1 MNFLDIVALA
11 WRNLFQS
18 KLRTALTVIGVV
30 VGVAAI
36 ITMVSLG
43 IGLQHNLLR
52 DALGKIDLFTQIW
65 VTGPGVDAMLAMNEM
80 KAAEDSGGGGDPAP
94 ASDGKALPAPTP
106 VVTRVLDDAAIA
118 ELQSIKGVRYAVP
131 NFTFGTYIQF
141 EGRTRQAI
149 IGGAPV
155 SIDYNPRFK
164 SFLAGRHISSEEA
177 QEAIVTE
184 RFISW
189 VQKKPSEAFAPHR
202 RRPKAPFQNTSSNKV
217 DERRQKAAEEVI
229 GEELVL
235 LTIPKK
241 ESAPTS
247 VFGIPLISA
256 LAAGVDNST
265 ERTVDTT
272 AEGFERRVYRIV
284 GVLQTQE
291 GFDINNFFYSDM
303 FIPLAQAKQYRE
315 TNRNAFERM
324 GEMLAG
330 DTGYQ
335 GAEVR
340 VADLSQI
347 EEVENEIKKRGFAFR
362 KFGNQ
367 IEDIRRVFMI
377 VNATFALIGGIALLV
392 ASLGISNTMIMSI
405 RERTREI
412 GIMKAIGGSNGEI
425 MRIFFVEALLIGLTG
440 GVLGV
445 ISGWG
450 TDRILNAMANRYVTQ
465 QVGRAIR
472 YIEFFNIPWYL
483 VAGAILFAVL
493 VSLIAAIYPALA
505 AARVD
510 PIKALRYE

>member
-1 MNFLDIVALA
+1 MNFLDIIALA
-11 WRNLFQS
+11 WRNLIQS
-18 KLRTALTVIGVV
+18 KLRTGLTVTGVV

-43 IGLQHNLLR
+43 IGLQNNMLR
-52 DALGKIDLFTQIW
+52 DALGRIDLFTQIW
-65 VTGPGVDAMLAMNEM
+65 VTGPGVDAMLAMNEL
-80 KAAEDSGGGGDPAP
+80 KAAQDSGGGGDPSP
-94 ASDGKALPAPTP
+94 TSDGKGLPAPTP
-106 VVTRVLDDAAIA
+106 VVTRLIDDAAIT

-149 IGGAPV
+149 IGGAP
-155 SIDYNPRFK
+155 IAIEYNPRFK
-164 SFLAGRHISSEEA
+164 DFLAGRHLSSEEA
-177 QEAIVTE
+177 QEAVVTE

-189 VQKKPSEAFAPHR
+189 VQKKPAEAFAPHR

-217 DERRQKAAEEVI
+217 DERRLQAAEEVI
-229 GEELVL
+229 GQELVL
-235 LTIPKK
+235 LIVPDK

-247 VFGIPLISA
+247 VFGIPLITA
-256 LAAGVDNST
+256 LTGGAGISP
-265 ERTVDTT
+265 EKTVDAT
-272 AEGFERRVYRIV
+272 AEGFERRAYRIV
-284 GVLQTQE
+284 GVLKTQE
-291 GFDINNFFYSDM
+291 GFDINNYLHTDM
-303 FIPLAQAKQYRE
+303 FIPLAQARQYRE
-315 TNRNAFERM
+315 ANRNPFERM
-324 GEMLAG
+324 GEALAG
-330 DTGYQ
+330 DTGYPS
-335 GAEVR
+335 AEVR
-340 VADLSQI
+340 VADLSRI
-347 EEVENEIKKRGFAFR
+347 EEVEDEIRKRGFAFR
-362 KFGNQ
+362 KFGNR
-367 IEDIRRVFMI
+367 IDEIRRIFMI
-377 VNATFALIGGIALLV
+377 VNATLALIGGIALLV
-392 ASLGISNTMIMSI
+392 ASFGISNTMIMSI

-425 MRIFFVEALLIGLTG
+425 MRIFFVEALLIGLAG

>member
-1 MNFLDIVALA
+1 MNFLDIIALA
-11 WRNLFQS
+11 WRNLIQS
-18 KLRTALTVIGVV
+18 KLRTALTVTGVV

-43 IGLQHNLLR
+43 IGLQNNLLR
-52 DALGKIDLFTQIW
+52 DALGRIDLFTQIW
-65 VTGPGVDAMLAMNEM
+65 VTGPGVDAMLAMNELS
-80 KAAEDSGGGGDPAP
+80 AAEDSGGGGDPAP
-94 ASDGKALPAPTP
+94 ASGGKALPAPTP
-106 VVTRVLDDAAIA
+106 IVTRLIDDAAIT

-141 EGRTRQAI
+141 EGRTRQAV
-149 IGGAPV
+149 IGGAPI

-164 SFLAGRHISSEEA
+164 NFLAGSHLSNEEA
-177 QEAIVTE
+177 QEAVVTE

-189 VQKKPSEAFAPHR
+189 VQKRPSEAFDRR
-202 RRPKAPFQNTSSNKV
+202 RRPKAPFQQTTSNKI
-217 DERRQKAAEEVI
+217 DERRLQAAEEVI
-229 GEELVL
+229 GKELIL
-235 LTIPKK
+235 LTVPDK
-241 ESAPTS
+241 EAAPTS
-247 VFGIPLISA
+247 VFGIPLITA
-256 LAAGVDNST
+256 LAGGAANSPET
-265 ERTVDTT
+265 TAEAT

-284 GVLQTQE
+284 GVLKTQD
-291 GFDINNFFYSDM
+291 GFDINNFFHSDM
-303 FIPLAQAKQYRE
+303 FIPLGQARQYRE
-315 TNRNAFERM
+315 ANRGPMERM

-335 GAEVR
+335 SAEVR
-340 VADLSQI
+340 VGDLSQI
-347 EEVENEIKKRGFAFR
+347 EEVENEIKKRGFGFR

-377 VNATFALIGGIALLV
+377 VNATLALIGGIALLV
-392 ASLGISNTMIMSI
+392 ASFGISNTMIMSI

-450 TDRILNAMANRYVTQ
+450 TDRILNIMANRYVTQ
-465 QVGRAIR
+465 QVGRTIR
-472 YIEFFNIPWYL
+472 HIEFFNIPWYL
-483 VAGAILFAVL
+483 TAGAILFAVL

>member
-18 KLRTALTVIGVV
+18 KLRTALTVTGVV

-43 IGLQHNLLR
+43 IGLQNNLLR
-52 DALGKIDLFTQIW
+52 DALGRIDLFTQIW
-65 VTGPGVDAMLAMNEM
+65 VTGPGVDAMLAMNEL
-80 KAAEDSGGGGDPAP
+80 KADEDSGGGGDPAP

-106 VVTRVLDDAAIA
+106 IVTRLLDDAAIT

-131 NFTFGTYIQF
+131 NFTFGTYIQC
-141 EGRTRQAI
+141 EGRTRQAV
-149 IGGAPV
+149 IGGAPI

-164 SFLAGRHISSEEA
+164 NFLAGRHISNEEV
-177 QEAIVTE
+177 QEAVVTE

-189 VQKKPSEAFAPHR
+189 VQKKPAEAFDRR
-202 RRPKAPFQNTSSNKV
+202 RRPRAPFQHSSSNKV
-217 DERRQKAAEEVI
+217 DDRRQKAAEEVI
-229 GEELVL
+229 GKELVL
-235 LTIPKK
+235 LTIPDKQ
-241 ESAPTS
+241 SAPTS
-247 VFGIPLISA
+247 VFGIPLITA
-256 LAAGVDNST
+256 LAGGAENSP
-265 ERTVDTT
+265 EKNGDAK

-284 GVLQTQE
+284 GVLKTQE
-291 GFDINNFFYSDM
+291 GFDINNFLYSDM
-303 FIPLAQAKQYRE
+303 FIPLVQARQYRE
-315 TNRNAFERM
+315 ANRNPMERM

-335 GAEVR
+335 SAEVR
-340 VADLSQI
+340 VADLAQI

-377 VNATFALIGGIALLV
+377 VNATLALIGGIALLV
-392 ASLGISNTMIMSI
+392 ASFGISNTMIMSI

-465 QVGRAIR
+465 QVGRAVR

-483 VAGAILFAVL
+483 AAAAILFAVL

>member
-1 MNFLDIVALA
+1 MNFLDIIALA
-11 WRNLFQS
+11 LRNLLQA

-43 IGLQHNLLR
+43 IGLQNNLLR

-65 VTGPGVDAMLAMNEM
+65 VTGPGVDAMLAMNEQR
-80 KAAEDSGGGGDPAP
+80 AAEDSGGGGDPSP
-94 ASDGKALPAPTP
+94 ASDGKGLPAPTP
-106 VVTRVLDDAAIA
+106 VVTRLIDDAAIT

-141 EGRTRQAI
+141 EGRTRRAI
-149 IGGAPV
+149 IGGAPI

-164 SFLAGRHISSEEA
+164 NFLAGRHISNEEA
-177 QEAIVTE
+177 QEAVVTE

-189 VQKKPSEAFAPHR
+189 VQKRPSEAFAPHR
-202 RRPKAPFQNTSSNKV
+202 RRPKAPFQNSPSNKI
-217 DERRQKAAEEVI
+217 DERRVRAAEEVI
-229 GEELVL
+229 DKELVL
-235 LTIPKK
+235 LTIPDK

-247 VFGIPLISA
+247 VFGIPLITA
-256 LAAGVDNST
+256 LAGGAENSP
-265 ERTVDTT
+265 EKTVNAT

-284 GVLQTQE
+284 GVLKTQD
-291 GFDINNFFYSDM
+291 GFDINNFLYSDM

-315 TNRNAFERM
+315 ANRGPFEQM

-335 GAEVR
+335 SAEVR
-340 VADLSQI
+340 VGDLSQI
-347 EEVENEIKKRGFAFR
+347 EEVENEIKKRGFAFQ

-377 VNATFALIGGIALLV
+377 VNATLALIGGIALLV
-392 ASLGISNTMIMSI
+392 ASFGISNTMIMSI

-425 MRIFFVEALLIGLTG
+425 MRIFFIEALLIGLTG

-445 ISGWG
+445 ISGWC

-472 YIEFFNIPWYL
+472 HIEFFNIPWYL